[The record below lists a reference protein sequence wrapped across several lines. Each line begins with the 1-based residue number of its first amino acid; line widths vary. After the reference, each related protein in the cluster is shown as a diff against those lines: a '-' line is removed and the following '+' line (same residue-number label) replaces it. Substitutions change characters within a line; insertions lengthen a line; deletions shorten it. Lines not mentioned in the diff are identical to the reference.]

1 MKDILKNYRRR
12 LLNLGSG
19 NRALVLLRL
28 YRELHLDVEALDF
41 VNGKPA
47 FEVLEKLLSGKKK
60 IPLSPYADSRH
71 APVAAVSRR
80 LRFIKRKA
88 EMIFEER
95 GSRELY
101 LGWPFV
107 HGKFSDGTAVRSP
120 LLFFPVKLQVNAAQ
134 EWELQPD
141 EAQPP
146 QFNQS
151 FLLAYA
157 HYMGTPLAEELL
169 ELDLSTLPQHPLE
182 FRTKV
187 YELLKEQQLSINA
200 GREFFTDKLKRFTD
214 YKKADYEA
222 EYKPGQ
228 LELEQEAVLGIFPQ
242 AASYL
247 LTDYDALLEQ
257 GELQEMEQLFGTPEA
272 SINGSTQAQ
281 HTFTAFALDAAQ
293 EAALQA
299 VKQGQSVVVQGPP
312 GTGKSQLICNLV
324 SDFTARGK
332 KVLVVSQK
340 RAALD
345 VVHKRLSQ
353 QGMGAFAA
361 LVHDINADRKAIFN
375 QLREQIDRLDEYKKQ
390 NLALNSIYTDRTFL
404 EVSRGINKNLEKLQN
419 FKAALFDMSRCGW
432 SPKELYL
439 RSSLQQPHIPLHSYF
454 KNLTAETV
462 AEFLPRLRQYLQ
474 KAIPW
479 QKEEFVWKERRS
491 METYT
496 FQERQELEQ
505 VIEALPEEHG
515 RLQRSINELSGY
527 TFLLRE
533 LPTYTSALEEIARLQ
548 ELLAQEETGQAL
560 QLLLQRQVEPKE
572 LQKQVLRLKELYLVC
587 PAPDAAVA
595 TEDLVSVKAA
605 VAKYEEQQKQL
616 LGRITWAFAPE
627 KQLLKKA
634 LAKYKLE
641 LDEAG
646 VGELQRRLVLRQQAV
661 ELMQGINQSIRS
673 DLKIT
678 QHPSEVLQK
687 LKAVEEALQAQK
699 LLRQLHKE
707 QVLHEK
713 LLSLVQLPEHLQRL
727 VQSINEAET
736 KYNHWLQWLTE
747 GQISRLTQDAKYK
760 EALLQELPEVFEHLV
775 AFDALLTSFTGPE
788 RKVAELLQEQGIKT
802 AEEGEA
808 LLLNSLYLAWLHE
821 LEGQH
826 PELRM
831 PSNGELQRLE
841 EELQLLLQQKQEL
854 SQEIVLSRL
863 REQAYKDIEVNRL
876 GNPVTYRRLHA
887 QVSKKRSLYPL
898 RKLFALF
905 SEEMLDLVPCWL
917 ASPETVS
924 AVLPLERCFDLVIFD
939 EASQCYAET
948 GIPAMLRGK
957 QVVVAGDA
965 QQLKPSDIYRAR
977 WNGAAGED
985 EVEELSAESLLELC
999 GLYLPQTM
1007 LTQHYRS
1014 RYPELIEFSN
1024 RYFYKNKLELIPELL
1039 DANARQ
1045 PAITFVKVHG
1055 LWQDN
1060 QNLPEAQRVVELVLQ
1075 YLQAGQEELGV
1086 ITFNYNQQMLVQ
1098 DLLEE
1103 AAQEQNITIPAS
1115 VLVKNIENIQ
1125 GDEKEVIILSVG
1137 YAPDEKGRMAMQFGS
1152 LNQSGGEN
1160 RLNVAVTRAK
1170 QEVVVVSSIRAE
1182 QLQVEHTTHAGPKV
1196 LKDYLH
1202 YAQQVSRR
1210 YFEYEPKHE
1219 SMPPQVPLLKE
1230 VLARQ
1235 VPYLKPEVPFADLTL
1250 VKEAAYQG
1258 VVLTDDDLYYS
1269 ALSVRH
1275 THADI
1280 PLLLRQRHWPY
1291 KRVYSR
1297 QFWEKPEKT
1306 AEEVRKVKVRKL
1318 ES

>member
-12 LLNLGSG
+12 LLNLGSS

-47 FEVLEKLLSGKKK
+47 FDVLGKLLSGKKK
-60 IPLSPYADSRH
+60 ITLSPYADSRH

-157 HYMGTPLAEELL
+157 HYMETPLAEELV

-187 YELLKEQQLSINA
+187 YELLKEHQLSINA

-214 YKKADYEA
+214 YKKADYET
-222 EYKPGQ
+222 ELKPGQ
-228 LELEQEAVLGIFPQ
+228 LHLEQEAVLGIFPQ
-242 AASYL
+242 TASYL

-272 SINGSTQAQ
+272 STNLSTQAQ
-281 HTFTAFALDAAQ
+281 HTFTAFAMDASQ

-345 VVHKRLSQ
+345 VVHQRLSR
-353 QGMGAFAA
+353 QGLGTFAA

-375 QLREQIDRLDEYKKQ
+375 QLREQIEQLDEYKKQ

-404 EVSRGINKNLEKLQN
+404 EVSRGINKNLEKLQS
-419 FKAALFDMSRCGW
+419 FKTALFDMSRCGW

-439 RSSLQQPHIPLHSYF
+439 RSSLQQPHIPLNPYYKS
-454 KNLTAETV
+454 LTAETV
-462 AEFLPRLRQYLQ
+462 AEFLPRLRQYLDR
-474 KAIPW
+474 AIPW
-479 QKEEFVWKERRS
+479 QKEDFVWKERRN
-491 METYT
+491 MQGYT
-496 FQERQELEQ
+496 WQERQELEN
-505 VIEALPEEHG
+505 VIQALPEE
-515 RLQRSINELSGY
+515 N
-527 TFLLRE
+527 RE
-533 LPTYTSALEEIARLQ
+533 LERRISDLGGYPFTLGDLPKYTAALGRVKVLQ
-548 ELLAQEETGQAL
+548 ELLAQEDVLQAL
-560 QLLLQRQVEPKE
+560 QPLLQRQAEPKE
-572 LQKQVLRLKELYLVC
+572 LQKQLVQLKELYLVC
-587 PAPDAAVA
+587 PAPDAAIA
-595 TEDLVSVKAA
+595 TEDLISVRAA
-605 VAKYEEQQKQL
+605 VAKYEEQQNQL
-616 LGRITWAFAPE
+616 LKRVAWFFAPE
-627 KQLLKKA
+627 KQLLKRA
-634 LAKYKLE
+634 LGKYKLE

-646 VGELQRRLVLRQQAV
+646 VGELQRRLELRQQSV
-661 ELMQGINQSIRS
+661 ELMQGINQSIKAG
-673 DLKIT
+673 LKIS
-678 QHPSEVLQK
+678 QHPSEVLQR
-687 LKAVEEALQAQK
+687 LKAVEEAIQVQK

-707 QVLHEK
+707 QILHEK
-713 LLSLVQLPEHLQRL
+713 LLSIVQLPEHLQRL
-727 VQSINEAET
+727 VQSINEAEE
-736 KYNHWLQWLTE
+736 KYKSWQTWLTE
-747 GQISRLTQDAKYK
+747 GQITRLTQDGKYK

-775 AFDALLTSFTGPE
+775 AFDALLTSFTAPE
-788 RKVAELLQEQGIKT
+788 RKVAELLLSQSIKT
-802 AEEGEA
+802 AGEGEA
-808 LLLNSLYLAWLHE
+808 LFLNSLYLAWLHE

-831 PSNGELQRLE
+831 PSNGELERLE
-841 EELQLLLQQKQEL
+841 VELQQLLQQKQEL

-898 RKLFALF
+898 RKLFAMF
-905 SEEMLDLVPCWL
+905 SEELLDLVPCWL

-957 QVVVAGDA
+957 QVMVAGDA
-965 QQLKPSDIYRAR
+965 QQLKPSDLYRAR
-977 WNGAAGED
+977 WSSAEGED

-1024 RYFYKNKLELIPELL
+1024 RYFYKNKLELIPELQ

-1060 QNLPEAQRVVELVLQ
+1060 QNLLEAQRVVELVLQ
-1075 YLQAGQEELGV
+1075 HLQAGQEEVGV

-1098 DLLEE
+1098 YLLEE
-1103 AAQEQNITIPAS
+1103 AAQQQNISLPAS

-1137 YAPDEKGRMAMQFGS
+1137 YAPDEGGRMAMQFGS
-1152 LNQSGGEN
+1152 LNQAGGEN

-1170 QEVVVVSSIRAE
+1170 QQVVVVSSIRAE
-1182 QLQVEHTTHAGPKV
+1182 QLQVENTLHAGPKV

-1210 YFEYEPKHE
+1210 YFEYMPKQE
-1219 SMPPQVPLLKE
+1219 SMPAQVPLLKE
-1230 VLARQ
+1230 VLAQQ
-1235 VPYLKPEVPFADLTL
+1235 VLNLKQEVPFADLTW
-1250 VKEAAYQG
+1250 VKSAAYQG

-1275 THADI
+1275 SHADI
-1280 PLLLRQRHWPY
+1280 PQLLQQRHWPY

-1297 QFWEKPEKT
+1297 QLWEKPEKT
-1306 AEEVRKVKVRKL
+1306 VEGVRKFK
-1318 ES
+1318 S

>member
-1 MKDILKNYRRR
+1 MKDILKHYRRR

-28 YRELHLDVEALDF
+28 YRELHLDVESLDF

-60 IPLSPYADSRH
+60 ISLSPYADSRH
-71 APVAAVSRR
+71 APVANVSRR

-95 GSRELY
+95 GSKELY
-101 LGWPFV
+101 MGWPFV

-169 ELDLSTLPQHPLE
+169 ELDLGTLPQQPLE

-187 YELLKEQQLSINA
+187 YELLKEHQLSINA
-200 GREFFTDKLKRFTD
+200 GREFFTDKLTRFTD

-222 EYKPGQ
+222 DLKPGQ
-228 LELEQEAVLGIFPQ
+228 LHLEQEAVLGIFPQ

-247 LTDYDALLEQ
+247 LSDYDELLEH
-257 GELQEMEQLFGTPEA
+257 GELQEMEQLFGTPDE
-272 SINGSTQAQ
+272 SINQSTQAQ
-281 HTFTAFALDAAQ
+281 HTFTAFAMDAAQ

-299 VKQGQSVVVQGPP
+299 VKQGQSLVVQGPP

-345 VVHKRLSQ
+345 VVHQRLSQ
-353 QGMGAFAA
+353 QGLGTFAA
-361 LVHDINADRKAIFN
+361 LVHDINTDRKAIYT
-375 QLREQIDRLDEYKKQ
+375 QLREQIERLDDYKKQ

-404 EVSRGINKNLEKLQN
+404 EVSRGINKSLETLQN
-419 FKAALFDMSRCGW
+419 FRAALFDMSRCGW
-432 SPKELYL
+432 SAKELYL
-439 RSSLQQPHIPLHSYF
+439 RSSLQQPHIPLNAYF
-454 KNLTAETV
+454 KSFTAATV
-462 AEFLPRLRQYLQ
+462 AEYLPRLRQYLQ

-479 QKEEFVWKERRS
+479 QKEDFVWKERRS
-491 METYT
+491 MQDYT
-496 FQERQELEQ
+496 FRERQELAE
-505 VIEALPEEHG
+505 VIENMPEQ
-515 RLQRSINELSGY
+515 LQKMQQNVSDLSGY
-527 TFLLRE
+527 IFTLDE
-533 LPTYTSALEEIARLQ
+533 LPRYTSALEKINRLQ
-548 ELLAQEETGQAL
+548 ELLGQEGVAQAL
-560 QLLLQRQVEPKE
+560 QPLLQQEGPDQ

-587 PAPDAAVA
+587 PAPDAAIA
-595 TEDLVSVKAA
+595 TEDLASVKAA
-605 VAKYEEQQKQL
+605 VAKYEQQQKQL
-616 LGRITWAFAPE
+616 LGRISWMFAPE
-627 KQLLKKA
+627 KSILAKA

-646 VGELQRRLVLRQQAV
+646 VGELQRRLELRRQAV
-661 ELMQGINQSIRS
+661 EHMQEVNQLARV
-673 DLKIT
+673 DLKIA
-678 QHPSEVLQK
+678 QYPSEVLQK
-687 LKAVEEALQAQK
+687 LKTVEEAIQAHK
-699 LLRQLHKE
+699 LLRELHRE

-713 LLSLVQLPEHLQRL
+713 LLDIVQLPEHLSQL
-727 VQSINEAET
+727 TQSINEAEAR
-736 KYNHWLQWLTE
+736 YAFWLQWLTE
-747 GQISRLTQDAKYK
+747 AQIAQLAQDEKYK
-760 EALLQELPEVFEHLV
+760 QALLQELPDVFEHLV
-775 AFDALLTSFTGPE
+775 AFDKLLSDFTGPE
-788 RKVAELLQEQGIKT
+788 REVAELLLGQSIKT
-802 AEEGEA
+802 AEEAEV
-808 LLLNSLYLAWLHE
+808 LFLNSLYLAWLHA
-821 LEGQH
+821 LEEEH

-831 PSNGELQRLE
+831 PSNGELERVEAELQRL
-841 EELQLLLQQKQEL
+841 LQEKQAL

-863 REQAYKDIEVNRL
+863 REQAYKDIELNRL

-898 RKLFALF
+898 RKLFSMF
-905 SEEMLDLVPCWL
+905 SGELLDLVPCWL

-977 WNGAAGED
+977 WTGAEGE
-985 EVEELSAESLLELC
+985 EETEELSAESLLQLC

-1045 PAITFVKVHG
+1045 PAINFVKVHG
-1055 LWQDN
+1055 LWQAN
-1060 QNLPEAQRVVELVLQ
+1060 QNLAEAQRVVELVLQ
-1075 YLQAGQEELGV
+1075 YLQVGQEELGV
-1086 ITFNYNQQMLVQ
+1086 ITFNYSQQMLVQ

-1103 AAQEQNITIPAS
+1103 AAQQQSITIPAS

-1125 GDEKEVIILSVG
+1125 GDEKEVIILSIG

-1152 LNQSGGEN
+1152 LNQAGGEN

-1170 QEVVVVSSIRAE
+1170 QQVVVVSSIRAE
-1182 QLQVEHTTHAGPKV
+1182 QLQVEHTLHAGPKL

-1210 YFEYEPKHE
+1210 YFEYEPKQE
-1219 SMPPQVPLLKE
+1219 SMPAQVPLLKE
-1230 VLARQ
+1230 VLAQQ
-1235 VPYLKPEVPFADLTL
+1235 VPYLKQEVPFADLTFI
-1250 VKEAAYQG
+1250 KNAAYQG

-1280 PLLLRQRHWPY
+1280 PTLLKQRHWPY

-1297 QFWEKPEKT
+1297 QLWEKPEKT
-1306 AEEVRKVKVRKL
+1306 VEGVRKL
-1318 ES
+1318 KS

>member
-12 LLNLGSG
+12 LLNLGSS

-60 IPLSPYADSRH
+60 ITLSPYADSRH
-71 APVAAVSRR
+71 APVATVSRR

-88 EMIFEER
+88 EMVFEER
-95 GSRELY
+95 GSKELY

-107 HGKFSDGTAVRSP
+107 HGKFSDGTAVRCP
-120 LLFFPVKLQVNAAQ
+120 LLFFPVRLQVNAAQ

-157 HYMGTPLAEELL
+157 HYMGTPVAEDLL
-169 ELDLSTLPQHPLE
+169 ELDVSTLPQQPLE

-187 YELLKEQQLSINA
+187 YELLKEQQLSINV
-200 GREFFTDKLKRFTD
+200 GREFFTDKLKTFTE

-222 EYKPGQ
+222 EHKPGQ
-228 LELEQEAVLGIFPQ
+228 LYLEQQAVLGIFPQ

-247 LTDYDALLEQ
+247 LSDYDALLEQ
-257 GELQEMEQLFGTPEA
+257 EALQEMEQLFGTQEA
-272 SINGSTQAQ
+272 SINSTPQAQ
-281 HTFTAFALDAAQ
+281 HTFTAFAMDASQ

-299 VKQGQSVVVQGPP
+299 VKHGQSVVVQGPP

-345 VVHKRLSQ
+345 VVHRRLSQ
-353 QGMGAFAA
+353 QGLGPFAA
-361 LVHDINADRKAIFN
+361 VVHDINADRKAVFT
-375 QLREQIDRLDEYKKQ
+375 QLREQIEQLDEYRKQ
-390 NLALNSIYTDRTFL
+390 NLALNSIYTDRVFL
-404 EVSRGINKNLEKLQN
+404 EVGRGINKNLERLEN
-419 FKAALFDMSRCGW
+419 FRSALFDASRSGW

-439 RSSLQQPHIPLHSYF
+439 RSSLQRPHISLSTTYRT
-454 KNLTAETV
+454 LTAENV
-462 AEFLPRLRQYLQ
+462 AEFLPRLHAYVQQ
-474 KAIPW
+474 AIPW
-479 QKEEFVWKERRS
+479 QKEEFAWQERRS
-491 METYT
+491 MKGYT
-496 FQERQELEQ
+496 WQERQELEALIQ
-505 VIEALPEEHG
+505 VLPEEHTT
-515 RLQRSINELSGY
+515 LQQNISDLSG
-527 TFLLRE
+527 FPFVLGE
-533 LPTYTSALEEIARLQ
+533 LPKYKAASEYIAKLQ
-548 ELLAQEETGQAL
+548 KLLGQEGVLPAL
-560 QLLLQRQVEPKE
+560 QPVLQKQAEAKE
-572 LQKQVLRLKELYLVC
+572 LQAQVLRLKALYLAA
-587 PAPDAAVA
+587 PAPDGLIPV
-595 TEDLVSVKAA
+595 EDLVSLKAA
-605 VAKYEEQQKQL
+605 LAKYEEQQGQFWKQ
-616 LGRITWAFAPE
+616 ISWYFSPE
-627 KQLLKKA
+627 KRLLQKA

-641 LDEAG
+641 LNEAG
-646 VGELQRRLVLRQQAV
+646 VGELQRRLVLRKQT
-661 ELMQGINQSIRS
+661 EEFMQGINASIKAGFRI
-673 DLKIT
+673 DRDAT
-678 QHPSEVLQK
+678 EVLQK
-687 LKAVEEALQAQK
+687 LQVVEQALQAQK
-699 LLRQLHKE
+699 LLRKLHNDK
-707 QVLHEK
+707 VLHEK
-713 LLSLVQLPEHLQRL
+713 LLRIVQLPEHLQAL
-727 VQSINEAET
+727 VQSINQAED
-736 KYNHWLQWLTE
+736 KCKVWLKWLTE
-747 GQISRLTQDAKYK
+747 PQVQRLTQDNNYK

-775 AFDALLTSFTGPE
+775 AFDTLLASFTEAE
-788 RKVAELLQEQGIKT
+788 RKVARLLLEQGIKT
-802 AEEGEA
+802 AEEGET
-808 LLLNSLYLAWLHE
+808 LLLNSLHLAWLHE
-821 LEGQH
+821 LEGLH

-831 PSNGELQRLE
+831 PSNGELERIE
-841 EELQLLLQQKQEL
+841 GELQNQLLQKQEL

-898 RKLFALF
+898 RKLFELF
-905 SEEMLDLVPCWL
+905 SEELLDLVPCWL

-965 QQLKPSDIYRAR
+965 QQLKPSDLYRAR
-977 WNGAAGED
+977 WSGKEEE

-1024 RYFYKNKLELIPELL
+1024 RFFYKDKLELIPELL

-1045 PAITFVKVHG
+1045 PAIRFVKVHG

-1060 QNLPEAQRVVELVLQ
+1060 QNLLEAQRVVELVLQ
-1075 YLQAGQEELGV
+1075 YLQEGQEEIGV

-1103 AAQEQNITIPAS
+1103 AALLQGITLPS
-1115 VLVKNIENIQ
+1115 SLLVKNIENIQ

-1137 YAPDEKGRMAMQFGS
+1137 YAPDEKGKLAMQFGS
-1152 LNQSGGEN
+1152 LNQAGGEN
-1160 RLNVAVTRAK
+1160 RLNVAITRAK
-1170 QEVVVVSSIRAE
+1170 QQVVVVSSIRAE
-1182 QLQVEHTTHAGPKV
+1182 QLQVENTLHLGPK
-1196 LKDYLH
+1196 LLRDYLH

-1210 YFEYEPKHE
+1210 YFEYQPKQE
-1219 SMPPQVPLLKE
+1219 SIPHYVPLLKE
-1230 VLARQ
+1230 ALQQQ
-1235 VPYLKPEVPFADLTL
+1235 VAHLKQEVPFADLTL
-1250 VKEAAYQG
+1250 VQEAAYHG
-1258 VVLTDDDLYYS
+1258 VILTDDDLYYS

-1275 THADI
+1275 AHADI
-1280 PLLLRQRHWPY
+1280 PRLLQLRHWPY

-1306 AEEVRKVKVRKL
+1306 VKELKASLKGKML